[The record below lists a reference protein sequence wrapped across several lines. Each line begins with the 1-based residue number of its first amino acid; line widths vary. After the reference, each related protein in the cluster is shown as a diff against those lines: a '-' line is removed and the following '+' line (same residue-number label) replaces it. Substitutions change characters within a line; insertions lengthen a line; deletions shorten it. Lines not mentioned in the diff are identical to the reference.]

1 MMTVGFG
8 DMLPSSE
15 GEVIIVTF
23 LEMFSCIV
31 LGYNISQIGNLLS
44 QLREK
49 DELVNKKMAIFDRIV
64 KSRPVTEEET

>member
-44 QLREK
+44 QLR
-49 DELVNKKMAIFDRIV
+49 
-64 KSRPVTEEET
+64 